1 MLIDIHTHVLPQ
13 IDDGATGMKEALQL
27 LKVLQAQGAQ
37 AVWATP
43 HFYAHLCNLEDYT
56 ARVQAAYTQLQ
67 QQAAEQG
74 LPPVHLGYEVKYFKG
89 MANNSVLTRLAM
101 EDTGFILVEL
111 PYQDV
116 DPAELEEICQIG
128 YNTGLTPILAH
139 IDRYF
144 GYRGYEH
151 ILRTLKSGDVL
162 AQVNADSLL
171 YAPFK
176 RQTLKLFKQG
186 FVDFLGSDTHNAG
199 ERAPHLAEAIALLQ
213 KKWGNPQTEA
223 FLQRATAL
231 ITQK

>member
-1 MLIDIHTHVLPQ
+1 MLVDIHSHILPQ
-13 IDDGATGMKEALQL
+13 IDDGATGMEESMQL
-27 LKVLQAQGAQ
+27 LKALQAQGAQ

-56 ARVQAAYTQLQ
+56 TRVQAAYAQVR

-89 MANNSVLTRLAM
+89 MAENSVLEQLTM
-101 EDTGFILVEL
+101 EDTGYILVEL

-116 DPAELEEICQIG
+116 DPAALEEICQIG

-144 GYRGYEH
+144 GYRGYDY
-151 ILRTLKSGDVL
+151 ILQTVKSGDVL

-186 FVDFLGSDTHNAG
+186 YVSFIGSDTHNLG
-199 ERAPHLAEAIALLQ
+199 ERAPHLAEAVALLQ
-213 KKWGNPQTEA
+213 KKWGKPQTEA
-223 FLQRATAL
+223 FLQRAASL